1 MALIKRRQ
9 RRRRQGKRDR
19 IIMIAAAALLAV
31 VIAAGFWLARSR
43 PVAQPEPW
51 EKNVVARQGKALS
64 VAWAYRPTEFD
75 VPQGVDVQAPTWLY
89 VEADSLGKPVL
100 HSLNDMGYTGFN
112 APAYV
117 QAAHEAGV
125 EVWATVVS
133 FDAEL
138 SRQVVADTQ
147 SRTEFVAALAQW
159 ARTAGV
165 DGICFDFEQ
174 MDPADKALY
183 TELVKAADQAMP
195 GLTLAVAVTVPLGYE
210 DEDNWYQCYD
220 REGLAGAAD
229 YLALMCYDAHRE
241 AVQPVAPLSWVRRA
255 VERTLATIPSSKVL
269 LGIPFYGVEFYAP
282 QGSEQEPE
290 HAAISAAA
298 MEKLLREGS
307 ITRGEEQI
315 TVDTWQD
322 KGSWQEDWSVMC
334 YEFTDTAGRFH
345 RVWMEDARSLQEK
358 GALMDEYGLAGAAVW
373 QQSQGTDTLWKA
385 LAEITAEKEP
395 VTDE

>member
-1 MALIKRRQ
+1 MTLIKRRQ

-31 VIAAGFWLARSR
+31 VTAAGFWLARSR

-174 MDPADKALY
+174 MDPADKAL
-183 TELVKAADQAMP
+183 
-195 GLTLAVAVTVPLGYE
+195 
-210 DEDNWYQCYD
+210 
-220 REGLAGAAD
+220 
-229 YLALMCYDAHRE
+229 
-241 AVQPVAPLSWVRRA
+241 
-255 VERTLATIPSSKVL
+255 
-269 LGIPFYGVEFYAP
+269 
-282 QGSEQEPE
+282 
-290 HAAISAAA
+290 
-298 MEKLLREGS
+298 
-307 ITRGEEQI
+307 
-315 TVDTWQD
+315 
-322 KGSWQEDWSVMC
+322 
-334 YEFTDTAGRFH
+334 
-345 RVWMEDARSLQEK
+345 
-358 GALMDEYGLAGAAVW
+358 
-373 QQSQGTDTLWKA
+373 
-385 LAEITAEKEP
+385 
-395 VTDE
+395 